1 MRGAAGHSSGGR
13 WAVARS
19 VGVCVLSWGFHTG
32 AVGAESA
39 ATAAALKR
47 DSAQCLAHAGIDA
60 CDDAVRRS
68 PNDPQL
74 LVALGDAEVRS
85 QRFAGALRH
94 YQRAAQLA
102 PGTRGLNTKISAMEA
117 RLHPKKPAV
126 VARREPKAAATE
138 AKLASAA
145 GAVSAAGAAGVTGAA
160 GAAAAAAA
168 PVAARG
174 APPLPPVAA
183 DTADVAVPEKHY
195 SNEAPAA
202 ESH

>member
-13 WAVARS
+13 WAVVRG
-19 VGVCVLSWGFHTG
+19 VGVWVLSWGFHSG
-32 AVGAESA
+32 AVGVESA

-117 RLHPKKPAV
+117 RLHPRKPAM
-126 VARREPKAAATE
+126 VARREPKATA

-174 APPLPPVAA
+174 APPSPSAAA